1 MKYQKTLAVLAG
13 LTFAGAL
20 SQAQIAVGDNLTIS
34 GFVDASYSD
43 VEAGTAGADDATGIN

>member
-43 VEAGTAGADDATGIN
+43 VEAGT